1 MTEEVKREND
11 SGIIKD
17 RPIED
22 EVDVSVIVPAHNEEK
37 YVKRCILS
45 IREAADAFEGKVSGS
60 LTWCHC
66 TAGYNKKLFEAVFE
80 TPVEVE
86 VVHSIRQGFDECL
99 LKISFK

>member
-1 MTEEVKREND
+1 MGRDLNGFVQAVNERGAVWY
-11 SGIIKD
+11 
-17 RPIED
+17 IEG
-22 EVDVSVIVPAHNEEK
+22 ERLFTQMLTCECPM
-37 YVKRCILS
+37 L
-45 IREAADAFEGKVSGS
+45 EAAKGSES

-86 VVHSIRQGFDECL
+86 VVHSIRQVFDECL